1 MILHLCNIIGDIRNK
16 HEILC
21 ENQLEKDQM
30 EDQRSTTHRE
40 VGCGRNVMSGIGLE
54 MKVWVCNS
62 CCCCWC

>member
-40 VGCGRNVMSGIGLE
+40 VGCGRNEMSGVGLE
-54 MKVWVCNS
+54 MKVWVCN
-62 CCCCWC
+62 CCCWC

>member
-21 ENQLEKDQM
+21 ENHLENGQM
-30 EDQRSTTHRE
+30 EDRKSTTHRE

-54 MKVWVCNS
+54 M
-62 CCCCWC
+62 